1 MLNGFTSFLRGRR
14 VFRVALYAPVLV
26 ATAACGSLV
35 TVSSSLATPG
45 PACATPGPASQADSF
60 HTPVQLMTT
69 STGLQY
75 GDIRVGCGATPRRG
89 QIVTIEYSGWLS
101 NGTLFDTSRTPARQA
116 FSFPLAASRVIPG
129 VDLGVATMRVGG
141 KRRLVVPP
149 FLAYGP
155 QGVPPV
161 IPPSATLIFDVE
173 LISIS
178 G

>member
-1 MLNGFTSFLRGRR
+1 MLKLLWC
-14 VFRVALYAPVLV
+14 VPVLF

-45 PACATPGPASQADSF
+45 PTCYTPGPASQADVFRQSVAL
-60 HTPVQLMTT
+60 TTT
-69 STGLQY
+69 STGLRY
-75 GDIRVGCGATPRRG
+75 GDIHVGCGLMPQRG
-89 QIVTIEYSGWLS
+89 QTVTVAYTGWLQ
-101 NGTLFDTSRTPARQA
+101 NGTLFDTSRAPGRQP
-116 FSFPLAASRVIPG
+116 FPFPFAAGRVIPG

-141 KRRLVVPP
+141 KRRLVMPP
-149 FLAYGP
+149 SLAYGA

-173 LISIS
+173 LIAIS